1 MTLLRRI
8 FGPYG
13 RPQVWKESAH
23 LLLDLAMGIALFTVV
38 ITMLSLS
45 AGLLITLVGL
55 PLLALTVAI
64 GRWVGSV
71 ERARARALLDTP
83 LPGWPTLSAD
93 GTWWQR
99 AIRWLGDAPGWKG
112 LLYGLLMLPW
122 GIVTFAVTVVL
133 WTVAWSLALYP
144 TFGWA
149 LPGQEFGDGVHFTA
163 LEQVGLAIGG
173 GIVGWLL
180 VVALPYVI
188 HGFANASGALIRAL
202 LSPGN
207 EAALTQRVTELRE
220 SRDATTDAAAS
231 ELRRI
236 ERDLHDGAQQRL
248 VSVAMN
254 LGMAKDRLS
263 EIEDDHARELVGRAH
278 DEAKQAIVELRDL
291 VRGIHPA
298 VLTDRGLDAAV
309 SALAARCPV
318 PVTLHTELPRRL
330 PAPVEAAAYFVVAEA
345 LTNVAKHS
353 GAHAVTV
360 RMVDRSDTL
369 VVEVVDDGRGG
380 ADLSTGS
387 GLQGLQDRVRS
398 VEGRLRIASPA
409 GGPTTLIAEV
419 PCGS

>member
-1 MTLLRRI
+1 MRLLRRI

-13 RPQVWKESAH
+13 HARVWKESAH
-23 LLLDLAMGIALFTVV
+23 LLLDLAVGIALFTIVV
-38 ITMLSLS
+38 TMLSVS
-45 AGLLITLVGL
+45 AGLLVTLVGL
-55 PLLALTVAI
+55 PLLALTIAI
-64 GRWVGSV
+64 GRWMGTA
-71 ERARARALLDTP
+71 ERARARALLDTT
-83 LPGWPTLSAD
+83 LPGWPPLSAE

-99 AIRWLGDAPGWKG
+99 ATRLFRDGPGWKG
-112 LLYGLLMLPW
+112 LLYGVLMLPW
-122 GIVTFAVTVVL
+122 GIVTFTVTVVI
-133 WTVAWSLALYP
+133 WSVAWSLAVYP
-144 TFGWA
+144 FFGWA
-149 LPGQEFGDGVHFTA
+149 LPGQEFGDGVHFTT
-163 LEQVGLAIGG
+163 LERVGIAIGG

-180 VVALPYVI
+180 VLALPYVI
-188 HGFANASGALIRAL
+188 HGFAKASGALIRAL

-207 EAALTQRVTELRE
+207 EAALAQRVTELRE

-254 LGMAKDRLS
+254 LGMAKDRLDS
-263 EIEDDHARELVGRAH
+263 IEDEHARELVGRAH

-318 PVTLHTELPRRL
+318 PVTMHAELPRRL
-330 PAPVEAAAYFVVAEA
+330 PPPVEAAAYFVVAEA

-353 GAHAVTV
+353 GAHSVTV
-360 RMVDRSDTL
+360 RMVDRDDTL
-369 VVEVVDDGRGG
+369 VVEIVDDGHGG
-380 ADLSTGS
+380 ADLGHGG
-387 GLQGLQDRVRS
+387 GLQGLQDRIRG
-398 VEGRLRIASPA
+398 VEGRLRIASPP